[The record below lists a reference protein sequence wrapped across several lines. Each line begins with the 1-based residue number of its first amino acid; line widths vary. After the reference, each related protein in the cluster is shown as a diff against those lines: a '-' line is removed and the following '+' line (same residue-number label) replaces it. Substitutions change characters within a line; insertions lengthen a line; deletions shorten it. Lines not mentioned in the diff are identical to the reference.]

1 MSAEERSAADAVYI
15 LRAVA
20 RLMRVSPHDTND
32 LEWAEMHAT
41 YLEDIAEAVVR
52 DAAIDREQLDQGA
65 KYVGT
70 EWESALAPILF
81 GQDKAHG
88 VYRSIQTFGKRNQ

>member
-1 MSAEERSAADAVYI
+1 MSAEERSAADAVYV

-20 RLMRVSPHDTND
+20 RLMRVSPHDTD
-32 LEWAEMHAT
+32 DPEWAEMHAT

-52 DAAIDREQLDQGA
+52 DAAIDRQQLDQGA

-70 EWESALAPILF
+70 EWESALTPILF
-81 GQDKAHG
+81 GQDKAHE
-88 VYRSIQTFGKRNQ
+88 VYRSIQTLGKRNQ